1 MKKAL
6 PIVAVIIFA
15 VTIVYA
21 QITNKME
28 TDLVQGY
35 YRQMSPQA
43 VSFEPINDRVAKAI
57 GTDGAVMEYL
67 GISNNTGYGGPMLVG
82 SVISPDGVVKDV
94 IILEHKETPSY
105 IYKITQAGFFRQ
117 FSKVKV
123 GDALALDYDIDRIS
137 GATLSTRA
145 ITKSVQ
151 EVAHIVAT
159 EELKVTPKKADLNVQ
174 VDLKEIAVA
183 ALFIL
188 SVFMSRFKGL
198 ARYRLVFLGLS
209 VFILGFWLNRSLSIA
224 HVGALFLGYFPE
236 PADNLIWYIVL
247 AGALLP
253 ALFTGKNL
261 YCTYVCPFCG
271 LQEAA
276 HLVSRVS
283 LPIAKHIKWVRL
295 MKDLLLFIVLFIS
308 FLFLN
313 PSIASYEPFGTI
325 FGLNGSS
332 YSWYLLFV
340 ILIAGFFYRRFW
352 CIAFCPVGTLLDKV
366 AGIGRGIKK
375 KIGLLT
381 SHGVKG
387 AIENEGSV
395 S

>member
-1 MKKAL
+1 MKKIL
-6 PIVAVIIFA
+6 PIVAVIVLVA
-15 VTIVYA
+15 TIVYA

-28 TDLVQGY
+28 TDIVQGY
-35 YRQMSPQA
+35 YREMSPQA
-43 VSFEPINDRVAKAI
+43 VSFESINDRVAKAI
-57 GTDGAVMEYL
+57 GADGTVMEYL
-67 GISNNTGYGGPMLVG
+67 GISSNTGYGGPMLVG
-82 SVISPDGVVKDV
+82 SVISTDGVVKNV

-117 FSKVKV
+117 FAKAKA
-123 GDALALDYDIDRIS
+123 GDALALDYDIDSVS

-159 EELKVTPKKADLNVQ
+159 EELKITPKKADLNVQ
-174 VDLKEIAVA
+174 IGLKEIAVA

-198 ARYRLVFLGLS
+198 ARYRLALLGLS
-209 VFILGFWLNRSLSIA
+209 VLILGFWLNRSLAIA
-224 HVGALFLGYFPE
+224 HVGALFLGYFPD
-236 PADNLIWYIVL
+236 PSANLIWYIVL

-261 YCTYVCPFCG
+261 YCTYICPFCG
-271 LQEAA
+271 LQEGA
-276 HLVSRVS
+276 HLISRVS
-283 LPIAKHIKWVRL
+283 LPIVKYMKWVRR

-308 FLFLN
+308 FLCLN

-340 ILIAGFFYRRFW
+340 ILITGFFYRRFW
-352 CIAFCPVGTLLDKV
+352 CIAFCPVGTFLDKA
-366 AGIGRGIKK
+366 AGIGRGIKR
-375 KIGLLT
+375 KIQSLT
-381 SHGVKG
+381 SHEVKE
-387 AIENEGSV
+387 AIQHEKPVG
-395 S
+395 